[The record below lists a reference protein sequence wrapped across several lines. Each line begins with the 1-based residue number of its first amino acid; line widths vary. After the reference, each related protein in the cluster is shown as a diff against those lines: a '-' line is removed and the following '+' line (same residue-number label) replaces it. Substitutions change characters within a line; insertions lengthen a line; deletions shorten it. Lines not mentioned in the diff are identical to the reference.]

1 MGCCHSRCS
10 KELWRAA
17 RSWRSLALRDTIA
30 SLGRLMR
37 ATSPVLE
44 KIFAATIV
52 VACLVMLVRLG
63 LGARRRQRFDTAAA
77 RWSRRIGA
85 RLDSIFTWNS
95 VRRRARREA
104 DDAIRRARGGGDA
117 GEWDGNVYR
126 PKSFKKDR
134 KIH

>member
-1 MGCCHSRCS
+1 M
-10 KELWRAA
+10 
-17 RSWRSLALRDTIA
+17 
-30 SLGRLMR
+30 
-37 ATSPVLE
+37 LE

-63 LGARRRQRFDTAAA
+63 LGARRRQRFDATAV
-77 RWSRRIGA
+77 RWSERAGA
-85 RLDSIFTWNS
+85 RVDALFSWNS

-104 DDAIRRARGGGDA
+104 ESAIRRAREGDG
-117 GEWDGNVYR
+117 GEWDDNVYR

>member
-1 MGCCHSRCS
+1 M
-10 KELWRAA
+10 
-17 RSWRSLALRDTIA
+17 
-30 SLGRLMR
+30 
-37 ATSPVLE
+37 LE
-44 KIFAATIV
+44 KIFAAMVV

-63 LGARRRQRFDTAAA
+63 LGARRRQRFDATVV
-77 RWSRRIGA
+77 RWSERAGA
-85 RLDSIFTWNS
+85 RVDSLFTWNS

-104 DDAIRRARGGGDA
+104 ADAIRRAREGG